1 MEERFNINEV
11 RVLRTKE
18 GTAFEVVTIGTLIA
32 AWIVAIMYH
41 RLDETNEIISII
53 VVSVATLWLLFE
65 VYWPSQIS
73 ITGVKLRNIRQVALA
88 VRWCRVI
95 ALQIAILQLGF
106 AILGYDSP
114 FIKLWAIGMAV
125 FVVVVAFVFIYFIQK
140 AG

>member
-18 GTAFEVVTIGTLIA
+18 GSVFEVVTIGTLIA
-32 AWIVAIMYH
+32 TWIVAIMYH
-41 RLDETNEIISII
+41 RLDETNEIIGII

-88 VRWCRVI
+88 VRWCRAT
-95 ALQIAILQLGF
+95 ALEIAILQLG
-106 AILGYDSP
+106 IVIIDYDSP
-114 FIKLWAIGMAV
+114 FIKLWANGMAV